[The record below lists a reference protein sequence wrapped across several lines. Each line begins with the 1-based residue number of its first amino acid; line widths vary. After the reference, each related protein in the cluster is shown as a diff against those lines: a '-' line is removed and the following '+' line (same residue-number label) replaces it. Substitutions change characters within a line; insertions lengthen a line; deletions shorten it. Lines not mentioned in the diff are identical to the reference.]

1 MRDLWKGSVLLLASS
16 VVALGS
22 TPRVASAQEAAAVD
36 EKKKAPEGQEAKG
49 DKDVPAEGEE
59 TVRRV
64 EEIVVTAQKREE
76 NVQNVPIAITAM
88 SAASLAAKELT
99 NISQIDD
106 FMPNVQIDY
115 TSPFSGSSSVLS
127 PFIRGIGQ
135 NDFAFNLEPGVGVYV
150 DGVYFARTFGAVVD
164 LLDLERVEVLRGPQG
179 TLFGRN
185 SIGGA
190 FSIITRSPASRLSY
204 QGEVDTGRF
213 NRIDVRGS
221 VDIPLSKDF
230 LTQLSFSSKNRDG
243 YQKRIP
249 FPSATPYVTD
259 QGKFITASNRRPD
272 VSGNENQDNLR
283 GKFRWHASDKF
294 ALTVSGDFS
303 HIDEQATPATLL
315 DIDDNPAHNTLAS
328 LYNACISLPPAVLTS
343 IGLGGPCGP
352 RATVGSALAG
362 VNADDTNTNDRLLL
376 NNQFLT
382 KDMDVSY
389 AAGSN
394 FSILTSWGVSGIAD
408 WDVASNA
415 TLKSITAYRK
425 VGSKFGVDISG
436 SPIVGGDTSFDTNQK
451 QFSQE
456 LQLTGRGRLNWL
468 VGAYYFKENGDL
480 TDFVPFFEGIV
491 QVYGQ
496 NFFDNKAWALF
507 TNLDFKVSNKFSIA
521 GGLRYTG
528 EDKQFEGKQRDLN
541 AFPSKVGFPAFLHP
555 DPNDL
560 TRIYPLGV
568 NIKKFTDWSPKVNA
582 SLHLTDH
589 AMAYA
594 SFSQGFKSGGWTTR
608 LLVPETTVDANGN
621 PIPGPAPDF
630 DPETATAYEV
640 GLKSRFL
647 DQRVQLNTAAFWTNY
662 DQIQIVVQKGV
673 SPTFENAGDGHIR
686 GFEVELQAQASD
698 SLSLDSS
705 FGYLDAAYTRLED
718 KATITLNN
726 KFVNTPKYTF
736 HLGAEYA
743 VYLKSR
749 ARLALRGDYTRK
761 DTIYNDAENTPQLIQ
776 DPVNL
781 LNAALTYTSRNGR
794 WSAALGGRN
803 ITDERYIYSGFRNP
817 GAGLTIAN
825 YSRPAEWF
833 FKLRIVG

>member
-1 MRDLWKGSVLLLASS
+1 MRDLWKGSVLLLAGS

-22 TPRVASAQEAAAVD
+22 TPRVASAQEAAAVE

-49 DKDVPAEGEE
+49 DKVPAEGAEV
-59 TVRRV
+59 VRRV
-64 EEIVVTAQKREE
+64 EDVVVTAQKRE
-76 NVQNVPIAITAM
+76 QNIQDVPIAITAM
-88 SAASLAAKELT
+88 SSASLAARGLT
-99 NISQIDD
+99 NISQIND
-106 FMPNVQIDY
+106 FTPNVEIDY

-150 DGVYFARTFGAVVD
+150 DGVYIARSFGAVVD

-190 FSIITRSPASRLSY
+190 LSIITRPPASRLSY

-221 VDIPLSKDF
+221 VDIPLSNDF
-230 LTQLSFSSKNRDG
+230 LTQFSFSSKNRDG

-272 VSGNENQDNLR
+272 ESGNENQDNLR

-294 ALTVSGDFS
+294 ALSVSGDFT

-315 DIDDNPAHNTLAS
+315 NVDDAAPLAGA
-328 LYNACISLPPAVLTS
+328 YNACISLPPAVLAS
-343 IGLGGPCGP
+343 IGLGAVCGP

-362 VNADDTNTNDRLLL
+362 VNVDGTNTNDRLLY

-382 KDMDVSY
+382 KNIDTSY

-394 FSILTSWGVSGIAD
+394 FSLLTSWGVSGIAD
-408 WDVASNA
+408 WDVASKVA
-415 TLKSITAYRK
+415 LKSITAYRK

-480 TDFVPFFEGIV
+480 TDFVPFVEGIV

-528 EDKQFEGKQRDLN
+528 EDKQFEGKQKDLN

-568 NIKKFTDWSPKVNA
+568 NTKKFTDWSPKVNA

-589 AMAYA
+589 VMAYA

-608 LLVPETTVDANGN
+608 LLVPEVTADGR
-621 PIPGPAPDF
+621 PGPAPGF

-673 SPTFENAGDGHIR
+673 SPTFENAGDGRIR
-686 GFEVELQAQASD
+686 GFEAELQAQASD

-736 HLGAEYA
+736 HLGAEFA
-743 VYLKSR
+743 RSLKSR
-749 ARLALRGDYTRK
+749 ARLALRADYTRK

-781 LNAALTYTSRNGR
+781 LNAALTYTSTNGR

-817 GAGLTIAN
+817 GAGLTIGN